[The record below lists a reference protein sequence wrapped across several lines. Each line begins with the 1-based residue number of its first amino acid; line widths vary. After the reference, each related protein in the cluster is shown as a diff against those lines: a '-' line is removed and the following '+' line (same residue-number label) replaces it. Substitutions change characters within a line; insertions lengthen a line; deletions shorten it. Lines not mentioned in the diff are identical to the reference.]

1 MDYDFNDSKV
11 LRKIDYLL
19 KKDKKELT
27 DDEIDMIIEYKAD
40 VKARNI
46 ANTEYLDK
54 LNEASN
60 TAIEYS
66 SKLADLADKEFKL
79 KQREIEI
86 IARIANQDTE

>member
-1 MDYDFNDSKV
+1 MDYDFNDSNV
-11 LRKIDYLL
+11 LRKIDELL
-19 KKDKKELT
+19 KKDKTELSN
-27 DDEIDMIIEYKAD
+27 DEIDMLIEYKAD
-40 VKARNI
+40 VRARNI
-46 ANTEYLDK
+46 ANTEYLEK